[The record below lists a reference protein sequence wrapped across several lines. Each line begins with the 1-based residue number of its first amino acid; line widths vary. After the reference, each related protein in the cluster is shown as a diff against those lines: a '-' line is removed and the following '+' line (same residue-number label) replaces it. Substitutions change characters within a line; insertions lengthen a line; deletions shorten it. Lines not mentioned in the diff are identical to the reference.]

1 MEQFPLAPAAFS
13 GEPRVAPVD
22 SAFNWLRQGWAAF
35 IANPGLWLA
44 MTLLLLVIFV
54 GLQIVPVIGTLAAN
68 LLMPVLTAGMLQAVK
83 RLGEEGSFE
92 INDLFAGFK
101 KNTGQLIMVGVIYM
115 AGWLV
120 IGLLVML
127 LAGGSIAGGVIAGIT
142 GQPGVGAGIGLGGI
156 VIAGV
161 LSVLLGAPLLM
172 AIWFAPALV
181 FFNDMAPMDSLKASF
196 SANLKNWLVM
206 LVFGLI
212 VLVLCFFATLPM
224 GLGFLVLMPVLY
236 GALYASYKDIFLG

>member
-1 MEQFPLAPAAFS
+1 
-13 GEPRVAPVD
+13 
-22 SAFNWLRQGWAAF
+22 
-35 IANPGLWLA
+35 
-44 MTLLLLVIFV
+44 MTVLLLVIFV

-127 LAGGSIAGGVIAGIT
+127 LAGGSIAGGLIA
-142 GQPGVGAGIGLGGI
+142 GAGIGLGGI
-156 VIAGV
+156 IIAGV
-161 LSVLLGAPLLM
+161 LSILLGAPLLM